1 MLNMEELKKIVASN
15 PDKVP
20 EKSKFITFKLTGIH
34 KLKLTEIGEGEREN
48 YRTGKKEVGYYLTF
62 DESGE
67 ERKYFIPTY
76 DNDGKFN
83 YLVMRF
89 RDIEIGQEL
98 IMEYKPIAGTP
109 RGYIDIRTEEGDGIP
124 VINEDVPDPDFE

>member
-1 MLNMEELKKIVASN
+1 MDTLKKVIKEN

-20 EKSKFITFKLTGIH
+20 EKSKFLTFKGAGIR
-34 KLKLTEIGEGEREN
+34 KLKLTSIEEGEKEN

-62 DESGE
+62 DEAGE
-67 ERKYFIPTY
+67 ERIYFIPTY
-76 DNDGKFN
+76 GDDGKFS

-98 IMEYKPIAGTP
+98 IMEYKPIKGTP
-109 RGYIDIRTEEGDGIP
+109 RGYIDVRTEEEILT
-124 VINEDVPDPDFE
+124 VEDNPDPEPDF

>member
-1 MLNMEELKKIVASN
+1 MEQLKKIIESN

-20 EKSKFITFKLTGIH
+20 EKSKFLTFKGTGIH
-34 KLKLTEIGEGEREN
+34 KLKLTGIEEGEREN

-62 DESGE
+62 NETGE

-83 YLVMRF
+83 YLIMRF

-98 IMEYKPIAGTP
+98 TMEYKPIKGTP
-109 RGYIDIRTEEGDGIP
+109 RGYIDVRIEGEDNDIP
-124 VINEDVPDPDFE
+124 TVEDDPDPEPDF